1 MQVQYLDL
9 LSGLRILCC
18 YKLPCR
24 SHISSDLVLLWCRPA
39 AEAPIGPL
47 AQKLP
52 YGLGVA
58 WKEKKKKKL
67 ERSMKN
73 AFFKCHFFPPQKYFD
88 SKEALGILETCA
100 SLEREL
106 LLDKRM
112 IIKCQ
117 ICDVA

>member
-1 MQVQYLDL
+1 
-9 LSGLRILCC
+9 
-18 YKLPCR
+18 
-24 SHISSDLVLLWCRPA
+24 
-39 AEAPIGPL
+39 
-47 AQKLP
+47 
-52 YGLGVA
+52 
-58 WKEKKKKKL
+58 
-67 ERSMKN
+67 MKN
-73 AFFKCHFFPPQKYFD
+73 AFSKCHFFPPQKYFD